1 MNASFDF
8 VRKLELGGD
17 TYHVYAHSRKFM
29 ITAKRL
35 LTDRKYLD
43 KEFLLKK
50 LSEIGTVSLKAG
62 GWQSVRRRGEAR
74 RDGKEWACDRRPRK
88 IGRKKMFELSSLPSK
103 ENPSFIFERTARQTG
118 ERKKGRRECRKKNV
132 FQIHSLSLTFASI
145 LQSRQSTELGCP
157 PSFLSSH
164 LSINKFALSP
174 LNTLSYTRLC
184 FSLLFSSFK
193 FLAKS

>member
-118 ERKKGRRECRKKNV
+118 KERKEEESVERKM
-132 FQIHSLSLTFASI
+132 FSRYTLSLSPLLRSCRASKAQNWAA
-145 LQSRQSTELGCP
+145 LL
-157 PSFLSSH
+157 PSFL
-164 LSINKFALSP
+164 P
-174 LNTLSYTRLC
+174 T
-184 FSLLFSSFK
+184 
-193 FLAKS
+193 